1 MKINEGIKL
10 ATGPAYGECGSLLP
24 LSCPLPRA
32 KAAACRRSPK
42 SPSSCTTRSPKSG
55 SRAPAFSN
63 QGRIKAKTPAIVPHQ
78 GKSRQPMI
86 NHFTVMTPT
95 RWIGR
100 TGRRTVKACT
110 QEKSSP
116 GGEETGEGERPTK
129 LSGRVAMPVCPR
141 PSRSPKSETRTRFPP
156 NQGKNPSNRASS
168 RQIKANAQIS
178 KTPR

>member
-1 MKINEGIKL
+1 MKILPPTDRQPQPPALPGIPPF
-10 ATGPAYGECGSLLP
+10 ATLRLCAFAL
-24 LSCPLPRA
+24 
-32 KAAACRRSPK
+32 KTQ
-42 SPSSCTTRSPKSG
+42 SSSH
-55 SRAPAFSN
+55 N
-63 QGRIKAKTPAIVPHQ
+63 QVPIKAKTPAIVPHQ

-156 NQGKNPSNRASS
+156 NQGKNPCNRASS